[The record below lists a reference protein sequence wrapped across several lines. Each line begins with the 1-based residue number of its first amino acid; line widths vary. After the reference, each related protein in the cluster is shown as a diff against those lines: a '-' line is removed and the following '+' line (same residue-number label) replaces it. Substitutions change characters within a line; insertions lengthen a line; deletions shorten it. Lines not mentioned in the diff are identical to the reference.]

1 MRIPQ
6 LFRFSL
12 YGFLKNQQYYD
23 PFLMLILLQEKGLSF
38 TMVGVLFGFREL
50 ATAAMEVPSGAVADL
65 FGRRRSMLL
74 SFGAYVVS
82 FATFARARSVG
93 LLFAAM
99 ALFAVGE
106 AFRTGTH
113 KAMILHW
120 LRLAGREGDKTQVYG
135 YTRSWSKVGSFASLP
150 VAVGIVLVAG
160 RLGWPMSSVFW
171 FCLVPYAI
179 AIVNFLGYP
188 AELEGERTTE
198 RGGRH
203 SVTASAPV
211 RAGRAGQNAPRAL
224 VSPAWRRVRA
234 HLLRALREAVRN
246 ARLRRVLAESMGYE
260 SVHKVVTRYYV
271 QPAVAMLAAGLP
283 VFLSLGE
290 QGRTA
295 VLIGLVHLPLYVA
308 AVPAARKAHVVA
320 RRCGGESRAA
330 RGLWIATAAVFAGIT
345 ASLAG
350 GLVWLAVAGFVLATL
365 LQNVWRPV
373 TIARV
378 DNETESAAGATM
390 LSIESQVR
398 SVGAMVF
405 APAVGYLVDVMTQ
418 HPDRPAL
425 WVAGLLSTVVLLL
438 GAAAPTMPRARAERP
453 E

>member
-1 MRIPQ
+1 MRIPP

-50 ATAAMEVPSGAVADL
+50 ATAVLEVPSGAVADL

-82 FATFARARSVG
+82 FVAFALGDSVAW
-93 LLFAAM
+93 LFAAM

-120 LRLAGREGDKTQVYG
+120 LRLEGREAGKTRTYG
-135 YTRSWSKVGSFASLP
+135 YTRSWSKVGSFVSMPIA
-150 VAVGIVLVAG
+150 VAVVLVGG
-160 RLGWPMSSVFW
+160 RLGWPMSGVFW

-179 AIVNFLGYP
+179 AMVNFLGYP
-188 AELEGERTTE
+188 RELEGERE
-198 RGGRH
+198 
-203 SVTASAPV
+203 
-211 RAGRAGQNAPRAL
+211 GRATLRE
-224 VSPAWRRVRA
+224 VRI
-234 HLLRALREAVRN
+234 HLYRSLREAVRN
-246 ARLRRVLAESMGYE
+246 ARLRRVLVESMGYE

-271 QPAVAMLAAGLP
+271 QPAVAVLAGGLP

-295 VLIGLVHLPLYVA
+295 VLIGLVHLPLYLA

-320 RRCGGESRAA
+320 RRLGGESGAA
-330 RGLWIATAAVFAGIT
+330 RRLWVVTAALFLAVT
-345 ASLAG
+345 AALAG
-350 GLVWLAVAGFVLATL
+350 GLYGLAVAGFVAATL
-365 LQNVWRPV
+365 LQNVWRPITV
-373 TIARV
+373 SRV
-378 DNETESAAGATM
+378 DNETESSAGATM
-390 LSIESQVR
+390 MSIESQVR
-398 SVGAMVF
+398 SVGAMIL
-405 APAVGYLVDVMTQ
+405 APAVGYLVDVMTAN
-418 HPDRPAL
+418 PERPAL
-425 WVAGLLSTVVLLL
+425 WVAGLISAIILLL
-438 GAAAPTMPRARAERP
+438 GAAVPTMAAAEGQVRD
-453 E
+453 